1 MLTHTHMLTYEVTMR
16 ERDEVEMRERDLG
29 EVGGIW
35 ARWEEAMVK
44 QGKQT
49 RERIPAA
56 LFFPVRRYI
65 RRYERRYGRR
75 Y

>member
-1 MLTHTHMLTYEVTMR
+1 MLTHTHMLTYKVTMR

-35 ARWEEAMVK
+35 VRWEEAMVK

-49 RERIPAA
+49 RERKPAV
-56 LFFPVRRYI
+56 LFFPVRPYMRRYV
-65 RRYERRYGRR
+65 RWYERRY
-75 Y
+75 